1 VSEDREK
8 RASKKIHSFATF
20 PFFSFFIRIFLL
32 IESHR
37 LELLSSRLRRSGF
50 PDVRFFVI
58 SPFSDSRENERS
70 ENDLEVEVWQEIG
83 AKYEIENLEDD
94 VRRGNRSEITIL
106 QDDPQS
112 RMWERFRASREQA
125 IIIDR

>member
-1 VSEDREK
+1 VRNARRRK
-8 RASKKIHSFATF
+8 FTLLFLSFYF
-20 PFFSFFIRIFLL
+20 LFVFFFFLL
-32 IESHR
+32 IKSHR
-37 LELLSSRLRRSGF
+37 LELLSSRLRKSGF

-70 ENDLEVEVWQEIG
+70 ENDLEIEVWQEIG
-83 AKYEIENLEDD
+83 AKYEIENFVDD
-94 VRRGNRSEITIL
+94 VRRGNRSEIIIL